1 MGERCGVTTPGG
13 LIVESALRGPLSAW
27 TRCHTW
33 STVDHVE
40 EVLEGRDHV
49 EEDIEGRDHVEEDLE
64 EHLDGRWACGWVTYR
79 DGGPYW

>member
-40 EVLEGRDHV
+40 EDLEERDHVEEDLEGRDHV
-49 EEDIEGRDHVEEDLE
+49 EEDLEGRDHVEEDLE
-64 EHLDGRWACGWVTYR
+64 EHLDGRWACG
-79 DGGPYW
+79 